1 MFAGPREAATQTDP
15 SINDLQP
22 RHERK
27 IYVPGPAPAPFIQYI
42 DLTVARVKAWL
53 ERMRMTLQPI
63 SEHRVEVL
71 HQLQARMVN
80 RTGQNMFQAPQF
92 VMTAFPQE
100 AARLLLSEL
109 DITRDVKSLTCWES
123 NVPETLSNILGAGLN
138 KVHRRCWGQS
148 KLLGITA
155 MHPRATVVATLIA
168 PIRFTHAR
176 RKNGRRLLY
185 VSAQYV
191 LMDHQG
197 ELHMPKTKARQTLV
211 LSEEDEERVR
221 EIIYRDL
228 QGAATAE
235 IPLSSGFLRMLG
247 AQWAAMAR
255 QVRRQ
260 EEAEQEA
267 ATSAAEVAG
276 LSAQQLDAIDNGENW
291 GDEAEWTAAY
301 GSSDDEAPL
310 GNGVGDDGAGV
321 ELVD

>member
-1 MFAGPREAATQTDP
+1 
-15 SINDLQP
+15 
-22 RHERK
+22 
-27 IYVPGPAPAPFIQYI
+27 
-42 DLTVARVKAWL
+42 
-53 ERMRMTLQPI
+53 
-63 SEHRVEVL
+63 
-71 HQLQARMVN
+71 
-80 RTGQNMFQAPQF
+80 
-92 VMTAFPQE
+92 
-100 AARLLLSEL
+100 
-109 DITRDVKSLTCWES
+109 
-123 NVPETLSNILGAGLN
+123 
-138 KVHRRCWGQS
+138 
-148 KLLGITA
+148 
-155 MHPRATVVATLIA
+155 
-168 PIRFTHAR
+168 
-176 RKNGRRLLY
+176 
-185 VSAQYV
+185 
-191 LMDHQG
+191 MDHQG